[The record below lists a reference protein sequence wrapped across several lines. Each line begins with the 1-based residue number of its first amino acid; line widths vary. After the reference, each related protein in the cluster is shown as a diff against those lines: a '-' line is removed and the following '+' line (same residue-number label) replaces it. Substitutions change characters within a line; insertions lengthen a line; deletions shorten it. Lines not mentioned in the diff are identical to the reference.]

1 MIQYDHH
8 IWTDHLFSLKG
19 SVVQQIA
26 TRVLVFGA
34 LSAGVVALFQHV
46 PAVAVP
52 ATVHSLLGTAL
63 GLLLV
68 MRTNSSYD
76 RFWEGRKQWG
86 AIVNETRNLARAASV
101 LLGDDPALV
110 KAISRWTAAFTW
122 ATMHRLRGHRGLGP
136 VAALLTPAEV
146 EDALAQPHPPLFIAR
161 RLTALI
167 DGAKRKGLVS
177 DIQQATLDANVQ
189 QLIDYMGACERIQ
202 KTPLPFAYA
211 VHLRRALIAF
221 CITLP
226 FAIVKEFGWD
236 TVPATLLV
244 SFVFF
249 GIEEIGVE
257 IENPFGTDENDL
269 PLEAICETIQGN
281 VLALAGDALPPQ
293 PRPPA

>member
-8 IWTDHLFSLKG
+8 IWTDHLFALKG

-26 TRVLVFGA
+26 MRVLVFGA
-34 LSAGVVALFQHV
+34 LAAGVVALFQHV

-52 ATVHSLLGTAL
+52 ATAHSLLGTAL

-86 AIVNETRNLARAASV
+86 AIVNETRNLARTASV

-110 KAISRWTAAFTW
+110 KAVSRWTAAFAW
-122 ATMHRLRGHRGLGP
+122 GTMHRLRGHRGLGP
-136 VAALLTPAEV
+136 VANLLPAAEV

-161 RLTALI
+161 RLTALV
-167 DGAKRKGLVS
+167 DGAKRRGLVS
-177 DIQQATLDANVQ
+177 DIQQATLDQNVQ

-211 VHLRRALIAF
+211 VHLRRALIVF
-221 CITLP
+221 CSTMP
-226 FAIVKEFGWD
+226 FAIVKDFGWA

-244 SFVFF
+244 SFVFL

-281 VLALAGDALPPQ
+281 VLALAGDAPP
-293 PRPPA
+293 PRPGEAG